1 MYLYK
6 YTTAEAFS
14 KIMEYGTLKV
24 SGIEEFNDI
33 LECAL
38 PVKCDNFEK
47 YAYLKY
53 KELFEPSVHKNG
65 EIAALI
71 KKIKTDA
78 SKDVDALAKN
88 MASSANT
95 IYKYIFYKLGKDWEE
110 TKKELRI
117 LCLTECENSPY
128 MWGLYAEKNKG
139 VKLCIDTDKMMYGG
153 KLGKV
158 TYHDDGSWFYDD
170 FLYQILI
177 YKCDEQ
183 DFLKDEKLMEKMRE
197 HIAELFCMNAFR
209 KSTEWEE
216 EKEWRIVMYKDNKN
230 IIHRNGADFIKL
242 PKDALRDIVLGANC
256 DSGYNV
262 AIRNLAKNYPDA
274 RRFHAGVVD
283 GKLEPHMDELI
294 GFVQP

>member
-14 KIMEYGTLKV
+14 KIIEYGTLKV

-38 PVKCDNFEK
+38 PVQCDDFEK
-47 YAYLKY
+47 MAYLKY
-53 KELFEPSVHKNG
+53 KKLFETSVPEND
-65 EIAALI
+65 EIAAFV
-71 KKIKTDA
+71 KKIKRDA
-78 SKDVDALAKN
+78 PKDVDALAKS

-117 LCLTECENSPY
+117 LCLTECENSTY
-128 MWGLYAEKNKG
+128 MWGHYAEKNKG
-139 VKLCIDTDKMMYGG
+139 VKLCIDVSKIEHGDK
-153 KLGKV
+153 LRKV
-158 TYHDDGSWFYDD
+158 IYKDEGSWFFDD
-170 FLYQILI
+170 FLYQTPI
-177 YKCDEQ
+177 YKCVGQ
-183 DFLKDEKLMEKMRE
+183 DLLKDEKLMEKMRK

-209 KSTEWEE
+209 KSTEWEK
-216 EKEWRIVMYKDNKN
+216 EKEWRIVMHEDDKN

-242 PKDALRDIVLGANC
+242 PKEALRYVVFGANC
-256 DSGYNV
+256 DSDHKV
-262 AIRNLAKNYPDA
+262 AIRNVEKEYPDA
-274 RRFHAGVVD
+274 CIFHAGVVN
-283 GKLEPHMDELI
+283 GKLEPQMDKLI

>member
-14 KIMEYGTLKV
+14 KIIEYGTLKV

-65 EIAALI
+65 EFDAVIEMI
-71 KKIKTDA
+71 KRDA
-78 SKDVDALAKN
+78 SKDIDALAKN

-95 IYKYIFYKLGKDWEE
+95 IYKYIFYKLGKDWKDF
-110 TKKELRI
+110 KKDLRV

-158 TYHDDGSWFYDD
+158 TYHDDESWFYDD
-170 FLYQILI
+170 FLCQTLI

-183 DFLKDEKLMEKMRE
+183 DFLKDGKLMEKMRE
-197 HIAELFCMNAFR
+197 LIAELFCMNAFR
-209 KSTEWEE
+209 KSTEWEK

-230 IIHRNGADFIKL
+230 VIHRNGADFIKL

-262 AIRNLAKNYPDA
+262 AIRNLAKKYPDA
-274 RRFHAGVVD
+274 RIFPARVVD
-283 GKLEPHMDELI
+283 GKLDSQMDELI